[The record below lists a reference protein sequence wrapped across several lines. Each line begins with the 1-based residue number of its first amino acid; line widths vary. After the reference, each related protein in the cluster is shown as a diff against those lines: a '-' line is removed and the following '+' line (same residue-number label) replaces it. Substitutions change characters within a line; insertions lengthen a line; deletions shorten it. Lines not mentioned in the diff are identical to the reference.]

1 MNAMQFT
8 CQRRCTFAPPGA
20 EQPCARVAS
29 PGRRFEATRQ
39 CGESAFDHWARR
51 SPLLPDL
58 PQPDRRA
65 HHGAL

>member
-39 CGESAFDHWARR
+39 CGESAFDH
-51 SPLLPDL
+51 
-58 PQPDRRA
+58 
-65 HHGAL
+65 